1 MKSVILCCSAE
12 LRRKDQKPDYSIVCL
27 IDWTVVSQRGK
38 PAVSVLK
45 DYIFRKGQFHSE
57 AHRP

>member
-1 MKSVILCCSAE
+1 MRSVILCCSAE

-27 IDWTVVSQRGK
+27 TDWTAMSLWEK
-38 PAVSVLK
+38 PAVSVLT